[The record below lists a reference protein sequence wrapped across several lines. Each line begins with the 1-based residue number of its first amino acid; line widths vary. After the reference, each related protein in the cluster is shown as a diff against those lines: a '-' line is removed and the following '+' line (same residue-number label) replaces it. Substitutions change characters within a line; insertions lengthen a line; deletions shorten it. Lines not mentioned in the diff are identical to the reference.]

1 MVLYSFRG
9 NVQCVINGSNFC
21 SFEHSSLSCTDGHCD
36 SGQCGF
42 GFYSVVLSKMSRSDA
57 ERYRRLV
64 HQDLFVF
71 DVGMI
76 GRTACKCHE
85 VMRLVSKAL
94 REALEDMH
102 RRTYTEVS
110 RL

>member
-1 MVLYSFRG
+1 MAQISAVLK
-9 NVQCVINGSNFC
+9 
-21 SFEHSSLSCTDGHCD
+21 HSSLSCTDGHCD

-76 GRTACKCHE
+76 GRTACKYHE
-85 VMRLVSKAL
+85 VMIGGWYPKP
-94 REALEDMH
+94 
-102 RRTYTEVS
+102 Y
-110 RL
+110 